1 MRRRHGRT
9 GITLAGQH
17 TPDAEDTV
25 LDFLTKDETV
35 LKTLR
40 AAGGRGVNSAA
51 SNLPDGVS
59 ELSASDIDGGFH
71 ITTLMAVNAAEHR
84 DGLVFVLG
92 GDWERLTVP
101 SIPFDAV
108 WNVVCAAR
116 WRAFERTVSRGIFL
130 SLIHPTGRETS
141 CQTLIIPAET
151 TGWSRWIRPIGAT
164 FDAEGTWTLR
174 VHSGGF
180 LLAELGIPVSR
191 VQADAK

>member
-1 MRRRHGRT
+1 VRRRHGRT

-71 ITTLMAVNAAEHR
+71 ITTLMAVNLRNTETVLCSSWGVTGNALLCPAFPSTQCGMWSAQR
-84 DGLVFVLG
+84 DGA
-92 GDWERLTVP
+92 RL
-101 SIPFDAV
+101 SGQF
-108 WNVVCAAR
+108 
-116 WRAFERTVSRGIFL
+116 
-130 SLIHPTGRETS
+130 H
-141 CQTLIIPAET
+141 
-151 TGWSRWIRPIGAT
+151 
-164 FDAEGTWTLR
+164 EGYSFR
-174 VHSGGF
+174 
-180 LLAELGIPVSR
+180 
-191 VQADAK
+191 